1 MDFGIQSRCWNQFP
15 ADAKG
20 DCVRMFI
27 ARLFIKLKLERT
39 HSKCLVVIE
48 LNKKLGCIHT
58 MEYCVCVHAK
68 LLQSCLTLCDPI
80 DYSPPGSS
88 VHGIL
93 QARTLEWLTMPSSRG
108 TSQPRDRTQISCVS
122 CIAGRCFTIE
132 PQGKA
137 SGILQNNKNWA
148 NYHNM
153 YPHI

>member
-88 VHGIL
+88 VLGIL
-93 QARTLEWLTMPSSRG
+93 QARILEWVTMPAHRE
-108 TSQPRDRTQISCVS
+108 DR
-122 CIAGRCFTIE
+122 
-132 PQGKA
+132 
-137 SGILQNNKNWA
+137 
-148 NYHNM
+148 
-153 YPHI
+153 